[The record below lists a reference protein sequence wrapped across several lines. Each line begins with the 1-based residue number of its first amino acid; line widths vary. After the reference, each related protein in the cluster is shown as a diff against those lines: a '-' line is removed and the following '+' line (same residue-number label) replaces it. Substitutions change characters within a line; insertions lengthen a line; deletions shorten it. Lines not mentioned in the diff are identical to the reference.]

1 MSGAPPPPRRRQHK
15 SASAGGNAINA
26 VKQKRNQ
33 LEAVPPGL
41 AGAPSGLGALE
52 KKPVSMQ
59 SMQRCEL
66 PDTER
71 VDRDAALDKIAHASQ
86 SKYLYENNPENEDY
100 EYLLDEVPETSVGE
114 GVDIKGELQF
124 VRLLRIDGTF
134 EGRLDSVNGSVVI
147 GRNGCL
153 IGDVKGMDALI
164 IDGGKMIGDAQ
175 VQRLVIRGTGYLK
188 GGLAAKIV
196 TVGQHCTVIGRA
208 NIHSLAPEIVD
219 SNGDIVVDEPEID
232 LDPLEDPEYEDEDY
246 VYEEEGGED
255 EHKEPPVEEE
265 KKKSKKSKKSKK
277 GEGAAE
283 AEVDAGADAR
293 ANAGAEAGAE
303 AEAEAAPEAA
313 PEAGGG
319 GEGAL
324 ENKEETPGEAPPT
337 E

>member
-1 MSGAPPPPRRRQHK
+1 MSGAPPPPRRRLHK
-15 SASAGGNAINA
+15 GTSAGGNAINA

-33 LEAVPPGL
+33 QEAVPPTFG
-41 AGAPSGLGALE
+41 AGPVSGVME
-52 KKPVSMQ
+52 RKPVSVQ
-59 SMQRCEL
+59 SVQTFEL

-71 VDRDAALDKIAHASQ
+71 IDRDEALDKLAHASQ
-86 SKYLYENNPENEDY
+86 SKYLYENNPEDEDY

-147 GRNGCL
+147 GRSGCL

-188 GGLAAKIV
+188 GGLAAKSV
-196 TVGQHCTVIGRA
+196 TIGQHSTVIGRA

-232 LDPLEDPEYEDEDY
+232 LDPLEDPEFEDEDY
-246 VYEEEGGED
+246 VYEEEGGGHD
-255 EHKEPPVEEE
+255 EGDGHDEEKEPAGEEAE
-265 KKKSKKSKKSKK
+265 AETESGKSTKKSKKSKKSKK
-277 GEGAAE
+277 ADSEEADTAAP
-283 AEVDAGADAR
+283 
-293 ANAGAEAGAE
+293 
-303 AEAEAAPEAA
+303 EAEAAAPEGVAPEAA
-313 PEAGGG
+313 AE
-319 GEGAL
+319 
-324 ENKEETPGEAPPT
+324 EAPTNGDEPAVEAT
-337 E
+337 G